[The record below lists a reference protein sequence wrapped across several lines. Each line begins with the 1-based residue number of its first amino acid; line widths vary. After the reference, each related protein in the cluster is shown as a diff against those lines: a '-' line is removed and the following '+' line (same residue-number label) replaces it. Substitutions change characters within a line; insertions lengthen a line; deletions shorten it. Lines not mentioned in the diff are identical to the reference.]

1 MPDGGSGG
9 FGADAA
15 AAAVSCTTVTVFGRD
30 SDMPLRRRR
39 DDADVPRTYADGVL
53 EV

>member
-1 MPDGGSGG
+1 MPGGGSGG

-15 AAAVSCTTVTVFGRD
+15 AAAVSCTTVFGRD